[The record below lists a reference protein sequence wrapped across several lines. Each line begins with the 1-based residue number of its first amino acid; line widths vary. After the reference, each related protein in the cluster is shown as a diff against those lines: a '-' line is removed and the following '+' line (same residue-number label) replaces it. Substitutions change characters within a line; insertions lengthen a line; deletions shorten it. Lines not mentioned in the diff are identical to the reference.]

1 MKSSTK
7 LSNRTLL
14 WTRQT
19 TARIRRLQIIDSEL
33 LPVIVFVGT
42 KGEKTM
48 MLLPKP
54 IHSLGFLIVLICGSM
69 LFAYTAQAQA
79 KIELQTCEDLKITNK
94 QHGAL
99 VVETATCVNPTKT
112 FKPKGTLRNVN
123 ILSSFP
129 AVSTGARITFLVTEN
144 DASGADVQYVDYWAS
159 PHHTTAYA
167 QLTINKPG
175 KYFVRMAN
183 YFDKSQVWATADF
196 VVGADT
202 VGARAAGNTA
212 AGQGKVSI
220 CKEIDDD
227 WKCVG
232 QSNQWAA
239 NTPFN
244 VLFENPSPV
253 GVDFI
258 GIVFHKR
265 GADGKDVE
273 FVNELQ
279 QNIGMQSR
287 RYATVGTELKLPA
300 GTYSVYIIA
309 WGKRE
314 TLEHR
319 GNLSDYFAKTVLTVK

>member
-1 MKSSTK
+1 M
-7 LSNRTLL
+7 L
-14 WTRQT
+14 
-19 TARIRRLQIIDSEL
+19 L
-33 LPVIVFVGT
+33 LPRRAHYLG
-42 KGEKTM
+42 
-48 MLLPKP
+48 LL
-54 IHSLGFLIVLICGSM
+54 VLSVCCSM
-69 LFAYTAQAQA
+69 LSAYSAQAQP
-79 KIELQTCEDLKITNK
+79 KIELQTCEELKITKK
-94 QHGAL
+94 QYGAL
-99 VVETATCVNPTKT
+99 EVETATCVNPTKT
-112 FKPKGTLRNVN
+112 LQPKGTLRNVN
-123 ILSSFP
+123 ILATFP
-129 AVSTGARITFLVTEN
+129 AVPSGARITFLVTEN
-144 DASGADVQYVDYWAS
+144 DANGEDVQYVDYTAS

-167 QLTINKPG
+167 RLTINKPG

-196 VVGADT
+196 AVGEDT

-258 GIVFHKR
+258 GIIFYRR

-273 FVNELQ
+273 FVNEYQ
-279 QNIGMQSR
+279 QNIGMDSR
-287 RYATVGTELKLPA
+287 RYATVGDALKLPA
-300 GTYSVYIIA
+300 GSFSVYIIA

-314 TLEHR
+314 VMEHR
-319 GNLSDYFAKTVLTVK
+319 GNLTEYFAKTVLTVK

>member
-1 MKSSTK
+1 MIMRLPRPIYFPGLFV
-7 LSNRTLL
+7 LS
-14 WTRQT
+14 
-19 TARIRRLQIIDSEL
+19 
-33 LPVIVFVGT
+33 
-42 KGEKTM
+42 
-48 MLLPKP
+48 
-54 IHSLGFLIVLICGSM
+54 ICYSM
-69 LFAYTAQAQA
+69 LFAYSAQGQSR
-79 KIELQTCEDLKITNK
+79 IELQTCEDLKITKK
-94 QHGAL
+94 QYGAL
-99 VVETATCVNPTKT
+99 VVETVTCVNPTKA
-112 FKPKGTLRNVN
+112 FKPKGTLRNIHIV
-123 ILSSFP
+123 STFP
-129 AVSTGARITFLVTEN
+129 AVASGAGITFLVTEN
-144 DASGADVQYVDYWAS
+144 DANGAHVQYVDYTAT

-196 VVGADT
+196 AVGEDT

-220 CKEIDDD
+220 CKAIDDN

-239 NTPFN
+239 NTPYN

-258 GIVFHKR
+258 GIVLYRR

-273 FVNELQ
+273 FVNEYQ
-279 QNIGMQSR
+279 QNIGMESR
-287 RYATVGTELKLPA
+287 RYATVGDELKLPA
-300 GTYSVYIIA
+300 GTYSVYVIA

-319 GNLSDYFAKTVLTVK
+319 GNLSEYFAKTVLTVK